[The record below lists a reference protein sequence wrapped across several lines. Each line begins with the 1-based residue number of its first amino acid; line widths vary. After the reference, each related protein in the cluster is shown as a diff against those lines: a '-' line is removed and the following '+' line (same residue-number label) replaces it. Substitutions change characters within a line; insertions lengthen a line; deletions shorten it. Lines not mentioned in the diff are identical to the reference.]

1 MARRVGKIAYRVV
14 AVLARRLSDFAHASP
29 SPNKHAWAKSLN
41 ARAQISL
48 PRQAILPT
56 LLLAL
61 VLPLTTHAQDLPA
74 RPIRIIV
81 PNPPGGAGDISAR
94 LIGQKLSES
103 LHQPVVVENQA
114 GASGALGMNMLKR
127 AAPDGTTIGVAIAL
141 AQTIDLIQN
150 KQASFDIVR
159 DFTPITAIA
168 DNPAGLVVNSQ
179 IAATSLP
186 DLIDLARKRPGE
198 ISYGS
203 AGIGTGLHLYGQV
216 LNQTA
221 GIAMLNVP
229 YKGTTPALNDLI
241 GGHVPAAILSLATAL
256 PHIQSGRLRLLT
268 VFDTKRYAKLPDVP
282 AVSEVLPGFV
292 PGRAWIGFLGPR
304 DLPAAITTRL
314 HEELVRVINSPDVQ
328 QVLGENGLV
337 TIANTPAEF
346 AAMIREDAKI
356 WDAAAVSA
364 GLVAR

>member
-1 MARRVGKIAYRVV
+1 MSQRGIRI
-14 AVLARRLSDFAHASP
+14 
-29 SPNKHAWAKSLN
+29 
-41 ARAQISL
+41 
-48 PRQAILPT
+48 
-56 LLLAL
+56 LLLVFVL
-61 VLPLTTHAQDLPA
+61 LPLAALAQDLPS

-94 LIGQKLSES
+94 LIGQKLSER

-114 GASGALGMNMLKR
+114 GASGSIGMNMLKR

-150 KQASFDIVR
+150 KQASFDIVK

-168 DNPAGLVVNSQ
+168 NNPAGLVVNSQ
-179 IAATSLP
+179 IAATSLSAF
-186 DLIDLARKRPGE
+186 IDLVRKRPGE
-198 ISYGS
+198 IAYGS

-216 LNQTA
+216 LNKTA
-221 GIAMLNVP
+221 GIEMLNVP

-241 GGHVPAAILSLATAL
+241 GGHVPAAIVSLATAL
-256 PHIQSGRLRLLT
+256 PHIQSGTLRLLT

-304 DLPAAITTRL
+304 DLPAAITARL
-314 HEELVRVINSPDVQ
+314 HEEIVRIINSPDVQ

-346 AAMIREDAKI
+346 AVMIRDDARI
-356 WDAAAVSA
+356 WDAAAADA
-364 GLVAR
+364 GLVSR